1 MWTAS
6 SYLPETVSVS
16 ALCRWHL
23 LCRRWQWGLWGN
35 LCRRSS
41 QGGGSWRLGR
51 RCSTSPQ
58 DDAQHAAKITP
69 ALGLLA
75 ACRTLHHPSL
85 AQTESPSPSPSSV
98 RDGQMFLVAARSAQ
112 WLACCFCPF
121 PAVSCRISRSTAA
134 ICAYPCVTVLLLH
147 LRRNLCGSVHSQPL
161 SSQSL
166 PWISRVNFIG
176 ARLWPWGTT
185 WTVDTWTV
193 PFAESM
199 RALVAYSHTLAGWSD
214 CDGLFVC
221 RKRSSCH
228 QIMSKQR
235 WNPEKTEVPRVAVAI
250 YFFRLASP
258 FVSAWQRPLLQV
270 SFRAA
275 HPRRQQDASSAR
287 GALASICMHVRT
299 KRRGSKHK
307 RFCLRIL
314 LWQLL
319 FLVLCCVSP
328 SSIKLPRWN
337 SLCQVVAE
345 WRAGKNLTRVTVPAD
360 LVVTGALSIA
370 MLCAKLPSSCPVET
384 VFVRL

>member
-1 MWTAS
+1 
-6 SYLPETVSVS
+6 
-16 ALCRWHL
+16 
-23 LCRRWQWGLWGN
+23 
-35 LCRRSS
+35 
-41 QGGGSWRLGR
+41 
-51 RCSTSPQ
+51 
-58 DDAQHAAKITP
+58 
-69 ALGLLA
+69 
-75 ACRTLHHPSL
+75 
-85 AQTESPSPSPSSV
+85 
-98 RDGQMFLVAARSAQ
+98 MFLVAARSAQ

-319 FLVLCCVSP
+319 FLVAMLCQPIFHQAAPLEQSLSGCSWVKSWQESDQSDCACGP
-328 SSIKLPRWN
+328 CCDRCSFYCYVVCQASIKLPRWN
-337 SLCQVVAE
+337 SLCQVVGK
-345 WRAGKNLTRVTVPAD
+345 WRGSKHLTRVTVAAD
-360 LVVTGALSIA
+360 LVITDAFFLS
-370 MLCAKLPSSCPVET
+370 
-384 VFVRL
+384 RLWPNR